1 MATAK
6 RVIVIGA
13 SGVFGRLLV
22 RELHGD
28 VVGASRATGADLR
41 DPDSIARLARG
52 AFAVLCAAGPFQTF
66 DRRCVYAAIGEGA
79 HWLDIADDPGWFF
92 GLIDDAELDARARE
106 KGVAVIPGLSSLP
119 AISGALVRRIGARTS
134 RPQSASVSLVDRSPA
149 GTASDCGRDARAPIT
164 ITLGIGNKNAK
175 GAGSIASAL
184 EGDGRTIITPDRELL
199 RRELGIEAQTFVRFQ
214 LPGAAFVFRLAKRL
228 GVSPRWISR
237 IAAPI
242 SRFGSDASYVEVAT
256 PEGTARVD
264 ARGQRLAI
272 LPIAIVANRLIDG
285 QQLSGV
291 MPPSRAIDGEELLR
305 ACAAAENVRLS
316 DNA

>member
-1 MATAK
+1 MVAAK

-28 VVGASRATGADLR
+28 VAGASRATGADLR

-52 AFAVLCAAGPFQTF
+52 AFAVLCAAGPFQSF

-92 GLIDDAELDARARE
+92 GLIDDPELDVRARE

-119 AISGALVRRIGARTS
+119 AISGALVRRVGMRRLAAAVGS
-134 RPQSASVSLVDRSPA
+134 GGSPPPDGERRQA
-149 GTASDCGRDARAPIT
+149 CAIQGGSKLPHS

-184 EGDGRTIITPDRELL
+184 AGDGRTIITPDRELL

-237 IAAPI
+237 IAAPV

-264 ARGQRLAI
+264 AHGQRLAI

-285 QQLSGV
+285 QELSGV

-305 ACAAAENVRLS
+305 ALQL
-316 DNA
+316 

>member
-1 MATAK
+1 MAAAK

-28 VVGASRATGADLR
+28 VIGASRATGADLR

-52 AFAVLCAAGPFQTF
+52 AFAVLCAAGPFQSF

-106 KGVAVIPGLSSLP
+106 KGVAVVPGLSSLP
-119 AISGALVRRIGARTS
+119 AISGALVRRAGSPTR
-134 RPQSASVSLVDRSPA
+134 PA
-149 GTASDCGRDARAPIT
+149 GQRKVT
-164 ITLGIGNKNAK
+164 ITLGIGNRNAK

-184 EGDGRTIITPDRELL
+184 AGDGRTIITPDRELL

-214 LPGAAFVFRLAKRL
+214 LPVVAFLFRLAKRL

-237 IAAPI
+237 IATPV
-242 SRFGSDASYVEVAT
+242 SRFGSDASYVEVVT

-285 QQLSGV
+285 QQLAGV

-305 ACAAAENVRLS
+305 ALQL
-316 DNA
+316 

>member
-1 MATAK
+1 MAAAK

-22 RELHGD
+22 RELRGD

-52 AFAVLCAAGPFQTF
+52 AFAVLCAAGPFQSF

-92 GLIDDAELDARARE
+92 GLIDDQELDARARE
-106 KGVAVIPGLSSLP
+106 KGVAVVPGLSSLP
-119 AISGALVRRIGARTS
+119 AISGALVRRAGSPT
-134 RPQSASVSLVDRSPA
+134 RPAPTRPA
-149 GTASDCGRDARAPIT
+149 GQRTRPTSIT
-164 ITLGIGNKNAK
+164 ITLGIGNRNAK

-184 EGDGRTIITPDRELL
+184 AGDGRTIITPDRELL
-199 RRELGIEAQTFVRFQ
+199 RRELGIEARTFVRFQ

-228 GVSPRWISR
+228 GISPRWISR
-237 IAAPI
+237 IAAPV

-256 PEGTARVD
+256 PEGTARAD

-285 QQLSGV
+285 QELSGV
-291 MPPSRAIDGEELLR
+291 MPPSCAINGEELLR
-305 ACAAAENVRLS
+305 ACVARNVRVS
-316 DNA
+316 DKAFRVDA